1 VVQDRARSD
10 LAIAVW
16 VCLFEVKL
24 CALPVLTSRFA
35 TSEYGT
41 HATISDENRA
51 CIWSKR
57 GESEMKAIRK
67 FLRDESGLTAT
78 EYAIAG
84 GLVGAAVIGAFT
96 ALGGSITGVITFI
109 SGAINP

>member
-1 VVQDRARSD
+1 
-10 LAIAVW
+10 
-16 VCLFEVKL
+16 
-24 CALPVLTSRFA
+24 
-35 TSEYGT
+35 
-41 HATISDENRA
+41 
-51 CIWSKR
+51 
-57 GESEMKAIRK
+57 MKAIRK
-67 FLRDESGLTAT
+67 FLRDESGLTST